1 MKVNE
6 LNKTI
11 KTVKLH
17 TLKNGDT
24 FRLGENGPVHMV
36 CTAESTSWVKV
47 SRDRDRVVCV
57 RLEDGALNGP
67 VGDSSVIPVKAEANV
82 IKDSI

>member
-17 TLKNGDT
+17 TLKKGDT
-24 FRLGENGPVHMV
+24 FRLEENGPIHMV
-36 CTAESTSWVKV
+36 CTAASTNWVEV
-47 SRDRDRVVCV
+47 ARDRVVCV
-57 RLEDGALNGP
+57 RLEDGHLSGP
-67 VGDSSVIPVKAEANV
+67 VEGISVIPVKVEANV
-82 IKDSI
+82 IKDSK

>member
-24 FRLGENGPVHMV
+24 FRKEENGPIHMV
-36 CTAESTSWVKV
+36 CTAASTNWVEV
-47 SRDRDRVVCV
+47 ARDRVVCV
-57 RLEDGALNGP
+57 RLEDGSLSGP
-67 VGDSSVIPVKAEANV
+67 VEGISVIPVKVEANV
-82 IKDSI
+82 IKGSK

>member
-6 LNKTI
+6 LNKTT

-24 FRLGENGPVHMV
+24 FRLEENGPIHMV
-36 CTAESTSWVKV
+36 CHSRLSKWVEV
-47 SRDRDRVVCV
+47 SKDRVVCV
-57 RLEDGALNGP
+57 RLEDGSLSGP
-67 VGDSSVIPVKAEANV
+67 VEGIPVIPVKVEANV
-82 IKDSI
+82 IKGSK

>member
-17 TLKNGDT
+17 TLKKGDT
-24 FRLGENGPVHMV
+24 FRLKEDGVVHMV
-36 CTAESTSWVKV
+36 CTAECTDWVEV
-47 SRDRDRVVCV
+47 ARDRIVCV
-57 RLEDGALNGP
+57 NLEDGFLSAP
-67 VGDSSVIPVKAEANV
+67 VEGISVIPVKVEANV
-82 IKDSI
+82 IKDSK